1 MEDICARHANQCVVD
16 GKYYTTD
23 LFAAQVKSDK
33 ITFPNSIIGG
43 SPLQLDLNLAGVSV
57 TSGKKLKAARVMK
70 IR

>member
-1 MEDICARHANQCVVD
+1 MEDLCARHAKSCVVD
-16 GKYYTTD
+16 GDYYTTD
-23 LFAAQVKSDK
+23 LFAAQVKNDK
-33 ITFPNSIIGG
+33 ITFPNSIIKG